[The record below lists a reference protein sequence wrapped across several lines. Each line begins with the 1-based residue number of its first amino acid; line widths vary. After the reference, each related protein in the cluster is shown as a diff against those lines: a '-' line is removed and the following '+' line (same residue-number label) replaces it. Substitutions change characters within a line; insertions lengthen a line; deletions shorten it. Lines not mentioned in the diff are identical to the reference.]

1 MSLKSKSNFRYF
13 KFPVYG
19 NGYLT
24 DNHMNDMIEE
34 DYSMMDQSQSSFSQD
49 STRFE
54 SLDHEYIEEDTL
66 GSDEGI

>member
-1 MSLKSKSNFRYF
+1 
-13 KFPVYG
+13 
-19 NGYLT
+19 
-24 DNHMNDMIEE
+24 MNDMIEE